1 MHREAH
7 TPRTVCMHTNPPLTH
22 AHTTHH
28 PPIHIH
34 TYIYIH
40 FLQTHRTEHA
50 YTFLTETQAAIYTC
64 AFLSLFGVEPVCPLL
79 TQRSRDR
86 LGLPGLGQ
94 INPGLGARRGGVC
107 LAAQAE
113 GCGVGVGPGG
123 EGVQVEDGV
132 GPAVD
137 GQHDDKHTDDIEQ
150 ESRPGLVCGEPV

>member
-1 MHREAH
+1 M
-7 TPRTVCMHTNPPLTH
+7 C
-22 AHTTHH
+22 
-28 PPIHIH
+28 
-34 TYIYIH
+34 
-40 FLQTHRTEHA
+40 
-50 YTFLTETQAAIYTC
+50 
-64 AFLSLFGVEPVCPLL
+64 LSLFGVEPVCPLL
-79 TQRSRDR
+79 MQRSRDR

-107 LAAQAE
+107 LAAQAV

-137 GQHDDKHTDDIEQ
+137 GQHDDEHADDVEQ